1 MAFAALAAAAPLLAA
16 GAAELPAVAVVTSSV
31 VPDVDGVGFV
41 LEAVDCWVLDAL
53 VSWESKVSA
62 EGDGE
67 TALID
72 MITSLPWDRP
82 SGISLSATAVILFSR
97 LCQKVVG
104 RGNSYPQKRLTHQE

>member
-1 MAFAALAAAAPLLAA
+1 MAFAALAAAAPLLAV
-16 GAAELPAVAVVTSSV
+16 GAA
-31 VPDVDGVGFV
+31 DVDGVGFV
-41 LEAVDCWVLDAL
+41 LEAVDCWVLDEL

-67 TALID
+67 AALID

-104 RGNSYPQKRLTHQE
+104 RGNSAPQKRLAHQE